1 MMPTMFLVISYT
13 IAYYAD
19 EDSKAEKFCLFLC

>member
-13 IAYYAD
+13 IAYYGD
-19 EDSKAEKFCLFLC
+19 EDSEAEKFSLFPC